1 MAQRFLD
8 QLPKVPN
15 GQLPNVTE
23 CMICR
28 EAYGTVPSDNGTI
41 EHAVLLPCLHHVGSE
56 CIAIWLSPDNGFGN
70 SCPLCR
76 TVFFPMPVRDYDDED
91 DDEDDNDGSGD
102 SDSDDDSDPENEDG
116 NEDDGSADSDE
127 EKEESDNGDE
137 GDEHHQE
144 SREDGRGS
152 EDQRE
157 RVPMTL
163 PDAFQRAASSS
174 ASSHSCQETHKEDE
188 QCLTHRRTNRQQQ
201 KTRTHGT
208 SPTIH
213 EYLPGKSY
221 LPDRSLATRRPGSQ
235 SHTTRLRLSDH
246 DLQRNAT
253 VRKTPRSRRP
263 NGAFAV
269 LA

>member
-1 MAQRFLD
+1 
-8 QLPKVPN
+8 
-15 GQLPNVTE
+15 
-23 CMICR
+23 
-28 EAYGTVPSDNGTI
+28 
-41 EHAVLLPCLHHVGSE
+41 
-56 CIAIWLSPDNGFGN
+56 
-70 SCPLCR
+70 
-76 TVFFPMPVRDYDDED
+76 MPVRDYDDED

-174 ASSHSCQETHKEDE
+174 ASSHSCQEAHKEDE